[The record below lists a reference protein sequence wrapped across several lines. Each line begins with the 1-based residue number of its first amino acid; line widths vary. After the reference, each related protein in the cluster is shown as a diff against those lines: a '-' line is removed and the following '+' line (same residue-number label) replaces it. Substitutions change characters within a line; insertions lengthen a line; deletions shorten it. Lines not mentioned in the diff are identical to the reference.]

1 MKQKKAINSSW
12 RSFTWIEWWS
22 GCWQQLYKSNKSNA
36 RTKCPVQIRTQDEN
50 LFPIQKLCVF
60 LSIFL
65 FFCQWPFFRSLEIYK
80 HTEHTQKKNRKKD
93 FIIYAQKRS
102 FFLCFFYMLLLPP
115 KAKAHIEQQQQA
127 HEKKC
132 TQKKHDTHT
141 WNINVYDLKQ
151 WFQRFFSFSFSCN
164 NKVDGKDDG
173 GKR

>member
-1 MKQKKAINSSW
+1 MLEQNARFKLEHKMKIYFQSKSCVFFFRFSFFFLSMALFSISGNLQAHRKHTKKKQKKRFHYLCA
-12 RSFTWIEWWS
+12 E
-22 GCWQQLYKSNKSNA
+22 
-36 RTKCPVQIRTQDEN
+36 TK
-50 LFPIQKLCVF
+50 LFSV
-60 LSIFL
+60 
-65 FFCQWPFFRSLEIYK
+65 
-80 HTEHTQKKNRKKD
+80 
-93 FIIYAQKRS
+93 
-102 FFLCFFYMLLLPP
+102 FFYMLLLPP